1 MDEHEQGQRRHLNKG
16 FGASLN
22 NAFEIALIP
31 VLFAG
36 VGWLIDALLGTGPV
50 FLVILAVLGLAGT
63 VAKLYY
69 GYNREMGEMEQAG
82 PWRRATK
89 DLSCKDL
96 S

>member
-1 MDEHEQGQRRHLNKG
+1 MDEREQEERRQLNQG

-22 NAFEIALIP
+22 NAFEIAMIP

-36 VGWLIDALLGTGPV
+36 VGWLIDAVLGTGPV
-50 FLVILAVLGLAGT
+50 FLAILAVLGLTGT

-82 PWRRATK
+82 PWRRTSR
-89 DLSCKDL
+89 DLP
-96 S
+96 

>member
-1 MDEHEQGQRRHLNKG
+1 MDEHEQAQRRHLNKG

-22 NAFEIALIP
+22 NAFEIAMIP

-36 VGWLIDALLGTGPV
+36 VGWLIDAVLGTGPV
-50 FLVILAVLGLAGT
+50 FLVILAVLGLTGT

-82 PWRRATK
+82 PWRRTTK
-89 DLSCKDL
+89 DLP
-96 S
+96 